1 MNKERKSIMKIEHE
15 SLQIESNGKRV
26 TYSDITEKVRQIIQA
41 TGVQDG
47 LCVVSSQHTTC
58 SVIFEEFVHDKDWN
72 GDELLQVDL
81 NHILDKMVPR
91 QLTESDY
98 LYPGAEHVQFLEE
111 LSQQKADYPND
122 LTTILNA
129 DAHLRASLFGSSQ
142 TLIIK
147 EGEPLIGSVGYIYFV
162 DWDQNRKRNRTCN
175 LLVMGN

>member
-1 MNKERKSIMKIEHE
+1 MMKIEHG
-15 SLQIESNGKRV
+15 SLKVESNGSKV
-26 TYSDITEKVRQIIQA
+26 TYSDITDQVRQEIQEA
-41 TGVQDG
+41 GVQDG

-81 NHILDKMVPR
+81 NRILDKLIPR

-98 LYPGAEHVQFLEE
+98 LYPGQDHVQFLEE
-111 LSQQKADYPND
+111 LSQQTPEYPND

-147 EGEPLIGSVGYIYFV
+147 DGQPLIGSVGYIYFV
-162 DWDQNRKRNRTCN
+162 DWDQNRKRHRTCN
-175 LLVMGN
+175 LLIMGN